1 MKQRVNFYR
10 GGSKQPV
17 RPLTAV
23 WMAWAAAIFI
33 LLLVAVSGVQAY
45 LNHRLHDRVAAAQKR
60 NQQRST
66 ELQALLARYPEP
78 RPDPALAKQ
87 ADRLQAEIE
96 SLRVLLNR
104 LEGDELLARGGFS
117 AHFEGLARQR
127 LQGVWLRAVRL
138 EQGGRE
144 IVLSGNALE
153 RDDIPE
159 WMAGLSREPVFQQR
173 TFSGLTLAEPRQGQG
188 RIEFNLST
196 RPPEAE
202 KNGRS

>member
-1 MKQRVNFYR
+1 VTQRINFYR

-17 RPLTAV
+17 RPLSAI
-23 WMAWAAAIFI
+23 WMAWAAAIFV
-33 LLLVAVSGVQAY
+33 LLLVGVSGVQVY
-45 LNHRLHDRVAAAQKR
+45 LNQRLYDRVAAAQQR
-60 NQQRST
+60 SQQRNA

-78 RPDPALAKQ
+78 RPDPTLAKQ

-96 SLRVLLNR
+96 SLRALLNR
-104 LEGDELLARGGFS
+104 LEGGELLARGGFS
-117 AHFEGLARQR
+117 AHFEGLARR
-127 LQGVWLRAVRL
+127 RSQGVWLRAVRL

-144 IVLSGNALE
+144 IALLGNALK

-173 TFSGLTLAEPRQGQG
+173 TFSGLTLTEPKQGQG
-188 RIEFNLST
+188 WIEFNLST